1 MHAPERFGVSQIV
14 ATVLA
19 VVLAVLLTGCSG
31 VPGQIVVSHA
41 NLAGADH
48 LNRVEAD
55 PDTPEAVKETWRQH
69 WAAIRAAGE
78 SAGE

>member
-1 MHAPERFGVSQIV
+1 VFIV
-14 ATVLA
+14 AIVLHI
-19 VVLAVLLTGCSG
+19 LTGCSG

-41 NLAGADH
+41 DLAGTDH
-48 LNRVEAD
+48 LARVEAD